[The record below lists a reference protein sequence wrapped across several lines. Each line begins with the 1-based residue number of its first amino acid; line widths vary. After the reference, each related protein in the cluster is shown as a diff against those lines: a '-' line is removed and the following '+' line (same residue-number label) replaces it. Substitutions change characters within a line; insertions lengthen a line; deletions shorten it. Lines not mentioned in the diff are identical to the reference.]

1 MEVARKEREAK
12 KKEVRAKRKA
22 FRTLCK
28 ERNYFCKTEE
38 VPVQRM
44 SDLEFL
50 CDSLTPEE

>member
-44 SDLEFL
+44 NDLEFL